1 MLKNKIYIE
10 YIMVKLVGD
19 DTIEEIESYFDY
31 ETNFPQLLEDYLHKS
46 GEVQAIINKSKSKDH
61 KKVIKNMKYQLKTL
75 YEKGDHDKP
84 RMKQFKT
91 WMDSKCEQKLMKHNK
106 KDKDLEKDELIR
118 NLKNELLKKD
128 KSITNLKNENYQHR
142 KKINKLKKKIKDMEQ
157 VEVKPEP
164 EPSHEPS
171 PELFKRM
178 DPDYDSDD
186 DIVENPP
193 PQEETKS
200 IYSNHLTQQEEKE
213 KDEYEQKLKAENE
226 RISIQRQEHIQ
237 WKEEKFKLQDKFME
251 KVFQFNFDKYMKNIM
266 EDYYEGETTT
276 EETKNLCEVKFNN
289 YLQSEYDK
297 ISHNPLID
305 YPELN
310 KKSKR
315 KLTDWIDD
323 NL

>member
-1 MLKNKIYIE
+1 
-10 YIMVKLVGD
+10 MVKLVGN

-142 KKINKLKKKIKDMEQ
+142 KKINKLKKKIKDME
-157 VEVKPEP
+157 VKPEP
-164 EPSHEPS
+164 ST
-171 PELFKRM
+171 ELLKRM

-186 DIVENPP
+186 DIVEKVSPP
-193 PQEETKS
+193 VSGPS
-200 IYSNHLTQQEEKE
+200 IYSNHLSAEEEKE
-213 KDEYEQKLKAENE
+213 KDEYEQQLKKQCEAIAIQKEEDIENKNK
-226 RISIQRQEHIQ
+226 IQRILDTYYSQCDLKMNVIHKTFN
-237 WKEEKFKLQDKFME
+237 KEVKKADRTNRNIKNDYIDEFEIYLEELRDE
-251 KVFQFNFDKYMKNIM
+251 YLENHDDLSPYFNQMFDKPSRVF
-266 EDYYEGETTT
+266 EDLLPSEM
-276 EETKNLCEVKFNN
+276 VQ
-289 YLQSEYDK
+289 LQS
-297 ISHNPLID
+297 IN
-305 YPELN
+305 
-310 KKSKR
+310 
-315 KLTDWIDD
+315 
-323 NL
+323 

>member
-1 MLKNKIYIE
+1 
-10 YIMVKLVGD
+10 MVKLVGND
-19 DTIEEIESYFDY
+19 KIEEIKIYYDY
-31 ETNFPQLLEDYLHKS
+31 ENNFPQLLEDYLQNS
-46 GEVQAIINKSKSKDH
+46 GEVERLFNKSKNNNKLQF
-61 KKVIKNMKYQLKTL
+61 IRLMKFQLKTM
-75 YEKGDHDKP
+75 YEKGDHEKP

-91 WMDSKCEQKLMKHNK
+91 WMSSKYEQKLMKYK
-106 KDKDLEKDELIR
+106 KQDKDLEKDELIR
-118 NLKNELLKKD
+118 NLQNELLKKEETII
-128 KSITNLKNENYQHR
+128 KLNNENFQYR
-142 KKINKLKKKIKDMEQ
+142 KKINKLKKQIK
-157 VEVKPEP
+157 EVPIVPIVPEPIPEP
-164 EPSHEPS
+164 EPS
-171 PELFKRM
+171 PELSKMM

-186 DIVENPP
+186 DIVEKPRK
-193 PQEETKS
+193 EV
-200 IYSNHLTQQEEKE
+200 EKG
-213 KDEYEQKLKAENE
+213 KDEYEQNLRTQFEEVGINKK
-226 RISIQRQEHIQ
+226 EHIQ
-237 WKEEKFKLQDKFME
+237 WKEEKFKLQDKVME
-251 KVFQFNFDKYMKNIM
+251 KVFKYNFDETMKNIM